1 MDKSASARS
10 PYRGNERL
18 LIRRLLI
25 GLVKDNNK
33 EMENIKVGD
42 WVLIKSNRFTD
53 HLTRVT
59 KVTSKQFVT
68 TKGSRFLKKNG
79 RLIGSGEWDTVYACI
94 PSQCDVDRLL
104 ERQQK
109 HELITKL
116 SEYLKTKDI
125 PIETL
130 QSWVETIEAIEN

>member
-1 MDKSASARS
+1 
-10 PYRGNERL
+10 
-18 LIRRLLI
+18 
-25 GLVKDNNK
+25 
-33 EMENIKVGD
+33 MENIKVGD

-79 RLIGSGEWDTVYACI
+79 RLVGSGEWNTTYACI
-94 PSQCDVDRLL
+94 PSQCDVDWLL
-104 ERQQK
+104 ENQQK
-109 HELITKL
+109 HKLITKL
-116 SEYLKTKDI
+116 TDYLKTKNI

-130 QSWVETIEAIEN
+130 KSWVETIENLD